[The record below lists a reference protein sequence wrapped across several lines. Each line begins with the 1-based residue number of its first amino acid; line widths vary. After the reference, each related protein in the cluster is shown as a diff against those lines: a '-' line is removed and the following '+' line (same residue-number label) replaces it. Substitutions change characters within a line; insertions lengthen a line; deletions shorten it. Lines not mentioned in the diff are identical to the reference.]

1 MHISIFINVCCIYRY
16 DGQWAVQPLDM
27 EATDDAAVSQN
38 DFAGYK
44 AVGASRFQTLSECE
58 GCDSG
63 TDCVSGCRV
72 SSVHARQDRARKRA
86 PSSMLM
92 SEKQKARLTNDDEE
106 MADLNKILHPQNRF
120 LVNRLVDKVIKTGGH
135 QAMLN
140 VHAAHT
146 GNSAGKLATRQM
158 KVLSSLVGDD
168 KNGSDEADDDVPQQV
183 EQTVGD
189 GWFLGCNP
197 GPGFSG
203 CLRQSVRST
212 SQELTPEVRP
222 FHNKRQMNAG
232 CKTGPGFSGCIVDN
246 LGLNQPNYQ
255 KDGYWPILDDAN
267 SDFLQN
273 DKGLN
278 VDSWWDKKADA
289 GASVATL
296 TERRD
301 SKSAQDD
308 YAIKSIKT
316 QSLRFVPGVGMVP
329 RHSLRAPPRAA
340 APATAAKG
348 SMAFK
353 EQQQVLSAADAAL
366 ASAAKQLSVEAAQ
379 KEGVLAL
386 AHKRAQQQA
395 MLRKLEGKKVVL
407 ALDGNKPLNLKQQ
420 QDMLVNHLNFNLK
433 DKNFKTS
440 GYLPFSGNSHALQ
453 GKGINVNGQQLRA
466 RFSPLAR
473 PLSLSVS
480 LITSHDLARLKQT

>member
-1 MHISIFINVCCIYRY
+1 MYRY

-63 TDCVSGCRV
+63 SDCVSGCRV
-72 SSVHARQDRARKRA
+72 SIVHARQERARKRA

-120 LVNRLVDKVIKTGGH
+120 LVNTLVDKVIKTGGH
-135 QAMLN
+135 QAMLK

-146 GNSAGKLATRQM
+146 GKSAGKLATRQM
-158 KVLSSLVGDD
+158 KVLSSLAGDD
-168 KNGSDEADDDVPQQV
+168 KNGSDEADDDVPEQV
-183 EQTVGD
+183 KQIVGD

-222 FHNKRQMNAG
+222 FYNKRQMNVG

-246 LGLNQPNYQ
+246 LDLNQPNYQ
-255 KDGYWPILDDAN
+255 KDGYWPILEDAN

-289 GASVATL
+289 GASVATI

-316 QSLRFVPGVGMVP
+316 QTLHFVPGVGMVP

-340 APATAAKG
+340 APATAGKG

-353 EQQQVLSAADAAL
+353 EQHEQQQVLSAADAAL
-366 ASAAKQLSVEAAQ
+366 ASATHQLLVEAAQ
-379 KEGVLAL
+379 KQGVLAL

-395 MLRKLEGKKVVL
+395 MLRKLEGKKVVV
-407 ALDGNKPLNLKQQ
+407 ALDGKPLNLKLKQQ
-420 QDMLVNHLNFNLK
+420 QDLLINHLNFNLK
-433 DKNFKTS
+433 DKNFKLS
-440 GYLPFSGNSHALQ
+440 GYLPVSGNSHALQ
-453 GKGINVNGQQLRA
+453 GKGINVNGQQLGA
-466 RFSPLAR
+466 RFSPFAR
-473 PLSLSVS
+473 LLPLSLS
-480 LITSHDLARLKQT
+480 LSHYLS